1 MWFCS
6 IREGNYQPVDI
17 WTAEIKE
24 GEWTNWKNAGAQF
37 NVRHQVEEP
46 YITADG
52 NEMYFHSQRAGG
64 NGGYDIWVTKK
75 AGGKWQEPEN
85 VTAVNTLE
93 TEVLP
98 FITQDSNE
106 LWFTRTYMGSSAIF
120 RSKKIDGKWS
130 QPELIIS
137 QLVSEPSLDNKGNV
151 YFTHY
156 FLKDGKVI
164 ESDIYVAHGK

>member
-1 MWFCS
+1 
-6 IREGNYQPVDI
+6 
-17 WTAEIKE
+17 
-24 GEWTNWKNAGAQF
+24 
-37 NVRHQVEEP
+37 
-46 YITADG
+46 
-52 NEMYFHSQRAGG
+52 
-64 NGGYDIWVTKK
+64 
-75 AGGKWQEPEN
+75 
-85 VTAVNTLE
+85 
-93 TEVLP
+93 
-98 FITQDSNE
+98 
-106 LWFTRTYMGSSAIF
+106 MGSSAIF